1 MALLSSFAAYSVGF
15 IARPI
20 GALLFGWIGDRHGRK
35 IVMVI
40 TIGLMGFSTMLIG
53 LIPGY
58 AQIGVWAPVCPV
70 ILRFTQGLGPEQ
82 NSQAA
87 P

>member
-20 GALLFGWIGDRHGRK
+20 GALLFGWIGDKHGRK

-40 TIGLMGFSTMLIG
+40 TIGLMGMSTMLIG
-53 LIPGY
+53 LIPSY
-58 AQIGVWAPVCPV
+58 AQIGVWAPICLV
-70 ILRFTQGLGPEQ
+70 ILRFSQGWEQ
-82 NSQAA
+82 ERNFQAVL
-87 P
+87 